1 MANAI
6 RVENL
11 SNADQELAPESGFI
25 PAKGHVDYPADVYK
39 EKHER
44 YAKARLE
51 ADPPLLKV
59 TEVALD
65 DAKADEARAVA
76 EKEAAEKEAAD
87 KQQEEQRKAAEEA
100 ARQQQ
105 DAGGHRRGR

>member
-65 DAKADEARAVA
+65 DAKADEARA
-76 EKEAAEKEAAD
+76 AAEKEAAD

>member
-65 DAKADEARAVA
+65 DAKADEARA
-76 EKEAAEKEAAD
+76 AAEKEAAD

-105 DAGGHRRGR
+105 QDPGGHRRGR